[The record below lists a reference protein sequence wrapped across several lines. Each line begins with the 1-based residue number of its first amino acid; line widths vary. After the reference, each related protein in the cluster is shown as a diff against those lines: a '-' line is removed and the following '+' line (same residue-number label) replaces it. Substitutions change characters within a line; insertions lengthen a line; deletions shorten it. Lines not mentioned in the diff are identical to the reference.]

1 MKNKK
6 QIQAKIQVLQ
16 DRYAEIKEMTDEEY
30 TDEVRAELTG
40 LVKEIKDLK
49 QDLDNLAQADSIMDE
64 LSKPEDT
71 ADPLFNQIHDETNQK
86 PQNTDQQNIQV
97 SKHEYRDFG
106 DQLMDVFTVANVNAM
121 SDQRQK
127 AVNRLEDIRN
137 AATGLGETVQS
148 DGGFLVQTDFVST
161 LMRDAY
167 DTGKLVSSCS
177 PLPITSPSNGA
188 KIPGI
193 DETSRAN
200 GSRWGGVRTYW
211 EGEGDEMTASKLK
224 FREIE
229 LRLRKLTGLCY
240 ATDEMLQD
248 APLMGAYINMAFAEE
263 FGFAFD
269 DAIVRGTG
277 AGQPL
282 GILNAGAKVSVAK
295 ESGQS
300 ADSIV
305 AENIMKA
312 YSRMDPRSLSRAKWY
327 VNQECWPQIFQ
338 LHLAVGT
345 GGVPL
350 YIEPGKLPDAPNG
363 ALLGRPIV
371 PIEQCSALGDAG
383 DIVFA
388 DLSRYIWADKGQ
400 MQAATSIHV
409 RFLYNETA
417 FKFVVRVDGQPMQA
431 SPITPYKGSA
441 TVSPFVTL
449 ANRA

>member
-1 MKNKK
+1 MKTKK

-16 DRYAEIKEMTDEEY
+16 DRYANIKEMTDEEY
-30 TDEVRAELTG
+30 TDDVRAELTG
-40 LVKEIKDLK
+40 LVKEIKGLK
-49 QDLDNLAQADSIMDE
+49 LDLDNLNQADEIMNE
-64 LSKPEDT
+64 LGKPEDEVK
-71 ADPLFNQIHDETNQK
+71 DPMFNKIHDETNKDPENKQS
-86 PQNTDQQNIQV
+86 IQV
-97 SKHEYRDFG
+97 AKHEYKDFG
-106 DQLMDVFTVANVNAM
+106 AQLMDVFTVSNVNAM

-137 AATGLGETVQS
+137 AATGLGEAVPS

-193 DETSRAN
+193 DETSRAT
-200 GSRWGGVRTYW
+200 GSRWGGVRVYW
-211 EGEGDEMTASKLK
+211 EGEGNEITASKPS

-248 APLMGAYINMAFAEE
+248 AALLGAYINMAFSEE

-269 DAIVRGTG
+269 DSIIRGTG

-282 GILNAGAKVSVAK
+282 GVLNAGAKVAVAK
-295 ESGQS
+295 ESGQA
-300 ADSIV
+300 ADTLV
-305 AENIMKA
+305 AENVMKMFA
-312 YSRMDPRSLSRAKWY
+312 RMDPRSLSRANWY

-350 YIEPGKLPDAPNG
+350 YIEPGKIANAPNG

-383 DIVFA
+383 DIIFG
-388 DLSRYIWADKGQ
+388 DLSRYIWADKGR
-400 MQAATSIHV
+400 MNAATSVHV
-409 RFLYNETA
+409 RFVYDETA
-417 FKFVVRVDGQPMQA
+417 FRFIVRVDGQPMQA